1 MIHPSSFPSV
11 IPKSKITAP
20 VDAGVH
26 SPSQSLIFAV
36 EDRMGTKLLDES
48 FSLPRSGVIFDDW
61 DDLKVESQLLEWN
74 HPVFVLDPSID
85 SMH

>member
-1 MIHPSSFPSV
+1 
-11 IPKSKITAP
+11 
-20 VDAGVH
+20 
-26 SPSQSLIFAV
+26 
-36 EDRMGTKLLDES
+36 MGTKLLDES